1 MKPLQDDG
9 AAAPTGPS
17 EQLRD
22 VPAADESTATSEHYV
37 KKAKCE
43 ASKWRPEHGFGEAG
57 VDEVVRLPY
66 KDPWICFQIVSDATE
81 IQTE

>member
-1 MKPLQDDG
+1 MTHRVMKPLQDDG

-43 ASKWRPEHGFGEAG
+43 A
-57 VDEVVRLPY
+57 
-66 KDPWICFQIVSDATE
+66 CF
-81 IQTE
+81 